1 MGFRVWV
8 FAGHDH
14 GNDFCC
20 TLHGTAHL
28 SRSATQVVAG
38 EGFGFTIQYEAKN
51 LCYMFFAGT
60 GRRVA
65 ILLFKSCVV

>member
-1 MGFRVWV
+1 MCVVPIALQHAISSWRR
-8 FAGHDH
+8 
-14 GNDFCC
+14 CC